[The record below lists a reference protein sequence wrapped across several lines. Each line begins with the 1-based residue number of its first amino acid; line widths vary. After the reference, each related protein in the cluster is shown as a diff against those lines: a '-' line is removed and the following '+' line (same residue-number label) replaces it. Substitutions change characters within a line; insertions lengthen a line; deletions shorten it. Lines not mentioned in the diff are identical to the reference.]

1 MAGTESPARSVRFR
15 FKNPRYDRIV
25 RLNTE
30 SIARTM
36 GFDEDRVFDITLAV
50 EEAYAN
56 ALEHSVASQTSA
68 ELELEIVYQLFPDRL
83 VVTIQDSGCGFHA
96 REQELV
102 ALSEETMAL
111 RGRGLGLIRTLSD
124 HAEILSAPGLGT
136 LIRITKFL
144 PGQTGKPEPTSPTAP
159 AGQTA
164 QAEQSAVAARTD
176 QVGGDRGAPP
186 RRAGRVRPSSRHA
199 TAAGRKA

>member
-1 MAGTESPARSVRFR
+1 MESGTLKMMAENASPVKSVRFR
-15 FKNPRYDRIV
+15 FKNPRYDRVV

-36 GFDEDRVFDITLAV
+36 GFDEDRVFDLTLAV

-56 ALEHSVASQTSA
+56 ALEHSMAAETGA

-83 VVTIQDSGCGFHA
+83 VVTIQDSGCGFYT

-102 ALSEETMAL
+102 ARSGETMAL

-124 HAEILSAPGLGT
+124 AAEILSAPGLGT

-144 PGQTGKPEPTSPTAP
+144 PSKAASPHHLTGQTS
-159 AGQTA
+159 
-164 QAEQSAVAARTD
+164 
-176 QVGGDRGAPP
+176 
-186 RRAGRVRPSSRHA
+186 
-199 TAAGRKA
+199 GRKD